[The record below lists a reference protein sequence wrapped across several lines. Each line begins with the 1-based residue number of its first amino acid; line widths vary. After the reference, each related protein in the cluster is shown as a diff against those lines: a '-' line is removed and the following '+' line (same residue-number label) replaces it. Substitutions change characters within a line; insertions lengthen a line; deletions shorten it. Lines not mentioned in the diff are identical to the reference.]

1 MILSEF
7 AFLCG
12 EDDKSI
18 LNHELNSDL
27 SAECLCSVSMQAGR
41 LLHWLLARPALP
53 LECSHLLMD
62 AVIGLGSLK
71 FHSLIW
77 TFGRII
83 HPEQIAP
90 ALCLQIESVSLMH
103 YPTSE

>member
-18 LNHELNSDL
+18 LNYELNSHR
-27 SAECLCSVSMQAGR
+27 SAECLCSSSLQAGC
-41 LLHWLLARPALP
+41 LLRWLLTRPALP

-62 AVIGLGSLK
+62 AVISLGS
-71 FHSLIW
+71 
-77 TFGRII
+77 
-83 HPEQIAP
+83 
-90 ALCLQIESVSLMH
+90 
-103 YPTSE
+103 